1 MLDEYYPRAL
11 QWCTT
16 DDIPDDV
23 VSIDISK
30 CYPSILLNNNH
41 KIPIYTIHDVIE
53 PFNCKTDLR
62 KCGEFYI
69 DETILFNYGNPIKI
83 EAGFYSSN
91 LISYLVEELN
101 MPTKQI
107 KYQITTKKAL
117 KPDTFS
123 EFMKFIF
130 NELPEGEAKKIANSF
145 IGQLGMKYNK
155 TNQGFTCTSYDTAGC
170 CWTSTM
176 AESKNVTVEEFNGIY
191 LVREQTIERKFAD
204 HTSIN
209 RFVVSEA
216 ILKCLQLINACYGK
230 NSVLYGYNTDGI
242 FISNPKKSFRNKKD
256 VKFSTKKIGQPYVTD
271 SSLVYFEKHYR
282 ENMPKPIKIK
292 NGKGCIYNGQ
302 AGSGKTTRLCQ
313 MVIEAENPI
322 VLTFTN
328 KAIENVKN
336 RLIQM
341 GYDNKKTN
349 KICYTFDSFFC
360 DWYGRSVS
368 SLDGKTIFIEEFSMV
383 PNKWMT
389 IIYKAFSMF
398 NLTVYMFG
406 DPNQC
411 EPVEGGSQI
420 NYNYLESKTVRQMC
434 PKVETLE
441 YIEKSCRYDKQ
452 THNILKTF
460 LKHGKISSYFQ
471 PIDQKFYKNIC
482 FLNSTRITVN
492 SQCCDEFTKGKK
504 YETVGFKYNNKVET
518 YKVCTGMP
526 VLATTNIKDKDIYN
540 TMEFTIEDIQ
550 NNNCES
556 NKRQD
561 DKKFMINEE
570 WFDIKEFSESFI
582 PSFCVTVYKYQGA
595 DINEPYNI
603 YDVNRMDK
611 KQLYTALSRTTK
623 LEYIHLNNKEINNKY
638 FNRWQP
644 MLELTNSKFNSL
656 YKNGKIY
663 KVTFDNEKVYV
674 GSTCEELETRL
685 KWHLWNTKSQVFEH
699 KNNNPKIQLIV
710 KAPSYDKKSLEKVEN
725 GYINEYADKY
735 GKHLLNIKSNPNLKA
750 RKIEYKVNIENKQ
763 QLEERIAKL
772 ENKLTIKDDAKN
784 SFWYIDNIVDGKRFK
799 TMARYSKTS
808 KEHALEKIKL
818 KKQNKINE
826 LKIYFE

>member
-1 MLDEYYPRAL
+1 MIIRKLIRYV
-11 QWCTT
+11 
-16 DDIPDDV
+16 IH
-23 VSIDISK
+23 SI
-30 CYPSILLNNNH
+30 
-41 KIPIYTIHDVIE
+41 
-53 PFNCKTDLR
+53 
-62 KCGEFYI
+62 
-69 DETILFNYGNPIKI
+69 
-83 EAGFYSSN
+83 
-91 LISYLVEELN
+91 
-101 MPTKQI
+101 
-107 KYQITTKKAL
+107 
-117 KPDTFS
+117 
-123 EFMKFIF
+123 
-130 NELPEGEAKKIANSF
+130 
-145 IGQLGMKYNK
+145 
-155 TNQGFTCTSYDTAGC
+155 
-170 CWTSTM
+170 
-176 AESKNVTVEEFNGIY
+176 
-191 LVREQTIERKFAD
+191 
-204 HTSIN
+204 
-209 RFVVSEA
+209 
-216 ILKCLQLINACYGK
+216 
-230 NSVLYGYNTDGI
+230 
-242 FISNPKKSFRNKKD
+242 
-256 VKFSTKKIGQPYVTD
+256 
-271 SSLVYFEKHYR
+271 
-282 ENMPKPIKIK
+282 
-292 NGKGCIYNGQ
+292 
-302 AGSGKTTRLCQ
+302 
-313 MVIEAENPI
+313 
-322 VLTFTN
+322 
-328 KAIENVKN
+328 
-336 RLIQM
+336 
-341 GYDNKKTN
+341 
-349 KICYTFDSFFC
+349 FFC

-420 NYNYLESKTVRQMC
+420 NYSCLESKTVRQMC

-550 NNNCES
+550 NNNYES

-561 DKKFMINEE
+561 NKKFMINEE

-595 DINEPYNI
+595 DVNEPYNI

-638 FNRWQP
+638 FNRRQP

-663 KVTFDNEKVYV
+663 KVTFDNEKVYI

-685 KWHLWNTKSQVFEH
+685 KWHLWNTKSQVFKY

-826 LKIYFE
+826 LTIYFE